1 MIRLVTIGVVA
12 SVLLGAGGC
21 ASGEQSG
28 ATSQQ
33 EPRTYDRLDPVDAFP
48 QARGANPY
56 MRQ

>member
-1 MIRLVTIGVVA
+1 MIRLLSIGLVA

-28 ATSQQ
+28 ATSPR
-33 EPRTYDRLDPVDAFP
+33 EPRTYDRLDPVNAFP
-48 QARGANPY
+48 QVRDSY